1 MSSELATK
9 SGDEI
14 FEEIS
19 RRVDASLGVDSSPT
33 SLPIPT
39 VSTTT
44 SLDEVPLYQKSGN
57 EIFEEISRR
66 VDASLGVP
74 DTAQPVAVPSDQP
87 TYTMDDLDTNREWIK
102 NAKTFHQHLEGEDW
116 KGSDKSLAEWFKRR
130 HAQLNNDIVNMGA
143 TALSVKDMDDVT
155 KKALVDSMDMYD
167 DTDNDWGSFW
177 RSLRY
182 VATDPTTL
190 ATIPFAIATG
200 GTAAAAKIAGQR
212 GVQVAARFA
221 LKDQIK
227 KQLIEKGIGKE
238 AAKEIIKTGASK
250 EISKEL
256 IEQVV
261 KDSAKKV
268 ALTTSGT
275 GFAGAGAY
283 GAAFDLADQS
293 LDLNLGRV
301 YDNDVYERYLEEGMS
316 SEEARELSKVGDIDY
331 KRLAIVTGI
340 SGLTGGGVNFGL
352 SKWAARR
359 MSKKVGNA
367 AVRAERLAEAEAE
380 ALGQLAPSTT
390 VVMSK
395 VPKQIDDE
403 ITVASQ
409 KVEVDGD
416 VIIDVPVEKTT
427 PTTRTTKGTT
437 PTGGQ
442 TTTTF
447 EEGAE
452 EVKGAAKKRLEKARK
467 DKLKEIRK
475 AIENNP
481 NVKDTV
487 EEVLPDGSVRFTSKK
502 KATAE
507 LAEAEL
513 NIEGRT
519 FVQRVL
525 ASSKRALGSGAGL
538 GQAQKRRRERLD
550 ATRTLAERQV
560 AQSLNRLQTAV
571 KKDFNTKAE
580 NLDKETLTLID
591 SGFRGNADAL
601 SSLASRAPNVLEE
614 VTLMRNNIKD
624 LQKQL
629 LETGAIKEGSELETR
644 IIKSKDGDSELYVTT
659 SYEKFDNPN
668 FSEQFIR
675 TDEGKKAVK
684 DAKKLFSDQYKL
696 IDNNYKSAKE
706 AQDLKRIL
714 SQEQKDIINLVENEP
729 EGYVNQQFEK
739 ILAVHDEGEFLTAF
753 GQIDTPQAATKILSK
768 KEEIP
773 EVIRTL
779 MGENKNPFQNYANTL
794 SKLMQTVETIN
805 YEQAVAKAVKEGEI
819 EGAATRIIAAQDI
832 TKPLTSRIPS
842 RADITRPL
850 QETTQDITS
859 PLEGLFATPQTQAAI
874 DLGNEFIATWGKAGQ
889 TYMLLQGYTRAA
901 KTVYSTTA
909 IMRNFIGGGYMAFG
923 AGYLN
928 RKNVKAMKDTAR
940 GMGLFPDEQLRAE
953 YEKGVALGYYQAG
966 IDLGTFRG
974 ALQDAGKEGFWDLAD
989 PVYKGKGFLKK
1000 SRQFAGTANRKA
1012 ITLYQSMDD
1021 MWKGFANSAEKSNQR
1036 QVLIDKGINPDE
1048 VIRTL
1053 RSSDGIPIKITRLDE
1068 VAAGEVNKHMQ
1079 NYNGVP
1085 QLLRRARQLPLADFI
1100 SFKYE
1105 MLRTQG
1111 NILKSSF
1118 KDLREGSEQMKLGVR
1133 NPDGTLQGEA
1143 QRNLGRKRLGY
1154 IVAAQASAPALS
1166 LTSASL
1172 LGLEKKHEPDKKN
1185 APENVYSIRQGIE
1198 YFLPDFAKG
1207 SGYFYSKY
1215 DPETGKGIRTSLS
1228 YINPW
1233 AASPQNDPLKAALRA
1248 LDQGEYVD
1256 GAVDDALY
1264 RGILQPIVDS
1274 ASPSMFFESMR
1285 ALATGEDEY
1294 GRPLSSSPLWND
1306 QAIARLKQAAKGF
1319 EAGIIKSGRDIY
1331 QGYKV
1336 GRTKSGREI
1345 RGDFALAAAATGIK
1359 PELFDINR
1367 EVGFK
1372 LSGLVRDMGSYN
1384 NIFNEVV
1391 RDRTPRDTSEFVDAY
1406 KKVLDLQYARSTEIF
1421 DAISHARSAGLD
1433 NKDIFR
1439 AITDDGLFK
1448 NRFDKQILQ
1457 NMIRTGKFI
1466 PKKPNM
1472 RDVSKWGQSI
1482 KRSTGYAPP
1491 TREVLQEIMNLY
1503 GQYSNTT
1510 TGVR

>member
-1 MSSELATK
+1 MSSIIEKIDAFSNAEKNASSNNLNKQVEKTPSSNLGIIERIDAFAATQPNTQFDTQPTADL
-9 SGDEI
+9 GIIERI
-14 FEEIS
+14 
-19 RRVDASLGVDSSPT
+19 DAFAATQPVT
-33 SLPIPT
+33 
-39 VSTTT
+39 
-44 SLDEVPLYQKSGN
+44 
-57 EIFEEISRR
+57 
-66 VDASLGVP
+66 
-74 DTAQPVAVPSDQP
+74 QPVAAPSDQP

-143 TALSVKDMDDVT
+143 TAFSVKDMDDVT

-167 DTDNDWGSFW
+167 DTDNDVGSAL
-177 RSLRY
+177 RALRY
-182 VATDPTTL
+182 ALTDPLNVAAVGVGVLTAGTTTPLL
-190 ATIPFAIATG
+190 APIVGGARATAIAS
-200 GTAAAAKIAGQR
+200 R
-212 GVQVAARFA
+212 LA
-221 LKDQIK
+221 LKSQIK
-227 KQLIEKGIGKE
+227 KQLIEKGIGKK
-238 AAKEIIKTGASK
+238 AAEEIIKTGASK

-275 GFAGAGAY
+275 GFAGGAAY
-283 GAAFDLADQS
+283 GAAMDLADQS

-331 KRLAIVTGI
+331 KRLAMVTLG
-340 SGLTGGGVNFGL
+340 SGLIGGAANFGL

-416 VIIDVPVEKTT
+416 VIVDIPI
-427 PTTRTTKGTT
+427 
-437 PTGGQ
+437 
-442 TTTTF
+442 
-447 EEGAE
+447 EEGFGEA
-452 EVKGAAKKRLEKARK
+452 KGAAKKRLEKARK

-475 AIENNP
+475 GIENNP
-481 NVKDTV
+481 NVKDTA

-513 NIEGRT
+513 NIKGRT
-519 FVQRVL
+519 LVQRVL

-538 GQAQKRRRERLD
+538 GQAQKRKRERLD
-550 ATRTLAERQV
+550 ATRNLAERQV
-560 AQSLNRLQTAV
+560 RQNFQRLDDSI
-571 KKDFNTKAE
+571 KKDFNIKAE

-591 SGFRGNADAL
+591 SGFRGNTNAL
-601 SSLASRAPNVLEE
+601 SSLASRAPNVLQE
-614 VTLMRNNIKD
+614 VTLMRDKIKD
-624 LQKQL
+624 LQSQL
-629 LETGAIKEGSELETR
+629 LETGAIKKGSELETR
-644 IIKSKDGDSELYVTT
+644 IIKSKDGDTELYVTT

-668 FSEQFIR
+668 FSKQFIE
-675 TDEGKKAVK
+675 TAEGQIAVR
-684 DAKKLFSDQYKL
+684 DAKKLFSDQYRL

-706 AQDLKRIL
+706 AQDKKRFL
-714 SQEQKDIINLVENEP
+714 SQEQKDIINIVENEP
-729 EGYVNQQFEK
+729 EGYINQQFEK
-739 ILAVHDEGEFLTAF
+739 ILAVHDEGELLTAF
-753 GQIDTPQAATKILSK
+753 GQIDTPQSATKILSK
-768 KEEIP
+768 KGEIP

-819 EGAATRIIAAQDI
+819 EGAATRIIAAQNI

-859 PLEGLFATPQTQAAI
+859 PLEGLFATPQTKAAI

-928 RKNVKAMKDTAR
+928 RKNFKAMKDTAR

-974 ALQDAGKEGFWDLAD
+974 ALQDAGKEGFWDLTD

-1118 KDLREGSEQMKLGVR
+1118 KDLKEGSEQMKLGVR

-1207 SGYFYSKY
+1207 SGYFYTKY
-1215 DPETGKGIRTSLS
+1215 DPETGKGSRTSLS

-1233 AASPQNDPLKAALRA
+1233 AASPQNDPLKAGLRA

-1285 ALATGEDEY
+1285 ALATGKDEY

-1482 KRSTGYAPP
+1482 KKSTGYAPP

-1503 GQYSNTT
+1503 RQYAGTT

>member
-1 MSSELATK
+1 
-9 SGDEI
+9 
-14 FEEIS
+14 
-19 RRVDASLGVDSSPT
+19 
-33 SLPIPT
+33 
-39 VSTTT
+39 
-44 SLDEVPLYQKSGN
+44 
-57 EIFEEISRR
+57 
-66 VDASLGVP
+66 
-74 DTAQPVAVPSDQP
+74 
-87 TYTMDDLDTNREWIK
+87 MDDLDTNREWIK

-116 KGSDKSLAEWFKRR
+116 KGSDIGLAEWFKRR

-143 TALSVKDMDDVT
+143 TALSVKDMDDAT

-167 DTDNDWGSFW
+167 DTDSDWGSFW

-190 ATIPFAIATG
+190 ATIPFAVATG
-200 GTAAAAKIAGQR
+200 GVATAAKLAGTK
-212 GVQVAARFA
+212 GASAAARFA
-221 LKDQIK
+221 LKDQIR
-227 KQLIEKGIGKE
+227 KQLIEKGISKE

-250 EISKEL
+250 EVSEEVIK
-256 IEQVV
+256 QVV

-268 ALTTSGT
+268 TLTTSGT

-340 SGLTGGGVNFGL
+340 SGLTGGAANFGM

-367 AVRAERLAEAEAE
+367 AVRAERLAEAEAK
-380 ALGQLAPSTT
+380 ALNQLAPLTT

-409 KVEVDGD
+409 KVVVDGD
-416 VIIDVPVEKTT
+416 VVVEI
-427 PTTRTTKGTT
+427 PI
-437 PTGGQ
+437 
-442 TTTTF
+442 
-447 EEGAE
+447 EEGFG
-452 EVKGAAKKRLEKARK
+452 EVTGAAKKRLEKARK
-467 DKLKEIRK
+467 TKLEEIRK
-475 AIENNP
+475 GIENNP

-525 ASSKRALGSGAGL
+525 ASTKRSLSSSGGL

-560 AQSLNRLQTAV
+560 ARNLSRLQTAV
-571 KKDFNTKAE
+571 KKDFNTKAAK
-580 NLDKETLTLID
+580 LDKETLTLID
-591 SGFRGNADAL
+591 NGFRGSANAL
-601 SSLASRAPNVLEE
+601 SSLASRAPNVLKE

-629 LETGAIKEGSELETR
+629 LETGAIEKGSELETR
-644 IIKSKDGDSELYVTT
+644 IIKSKDGDTELYVTA
-659 SYEKFDNPN
+659 SYEKFDNLN
-668 FSEQFIR
+668 FSKQFVE
-675 TDEGKKAVK
+675 TAEGKIAVR
-684 DAKKLFSDQYKL
+684 DAKKLFSDQYRR
-696 IDNNYKSAKE
+696 IDNNYKAAKE
-706 AQDLKRIL
+706 AQDIKRIL

-729 EGYVNQQFEK
+729 EGYINQQFEK
-739 ILAVHDEGEFLTAF
+739 ILAVHDEGELLTAF

-768 KEEIP
+768 KGEIP

-805 YEQAVAKAVKEGEI
+805 YEQAVAKAVKEGKI
-819 EGAATRIIAAQDI
+819 KGAATRIIASQNI
-832 TKPLTSRIPS
+832 TEPLTSRIPS

-859 PLEGLFATPQTQAAI
+859 PLEGLFATPQTQSAI
-874 DLGNEFIATWGKAGQ
+874 DIGNEFIATWGKAGQ

-901 KTVYSTTA
+901 VTVYSTTA
-909 IMRNFIGGGYMAFG
+909 IMRNYLGGGFMAFG

-928 RKNVKAMKDTAR
+928 PKNLKAMKDTAR

-974 ALQDAGKEGFWDLAD
+974 ALQDAGKEGFWNLTD
-989 PVYKGKGFLKK
+989 PVYQGKGFLKK
-1000 SRQFAGTANRKA
+1000 SRQVAGTANRKV

-1021 MWKGFANSAEKSNQR
+1021 MWKGFANSSEKSNQR
-1036 QVLIDKGINPDE
+1036 QVLIDKGIDPD
-1048 VIRTL
+1048 RTVREFL
-1053 RSSDGIPIKITRLDE
+1053 SSDGIPIKISELDE

-1079 NYNGVP
+1079 NYNGLP
-1085 QLLRRARQLPLADFI
+1085 QLLRRARQVPLADFI

-1143 QRNLGRKRLGY
+1143 QRNLGRKRLGS
-1154 IVAAQASAPALS
+1154 IVAAQASAPALA

-1185 APENVYSIRQGIE
+1185 APENVYTIRQGIE

-1274 ASPSMFFESMR
+1274 ASPSMFFESIR
-1285 ALATGEDEY
+1285 SLATGEDEY

-1319 EAGIIKSGRDIY
+1319 ELGIIKSGRDIY
-1331 QGYKV
+1331 QGYTV
-1336 GRTKSGREI
+1336 GRTRSGRELS
-1345 RGDFALAAAATGIK
+1345 GKFAAVAATTGIK

-1367 EVGFK
+1367 EVGYK

-1439 AITDDGLFK
+1439 TITDDGLFK

-1457 NMIRTGKFI
+1457 NMIRTGRFI

-1491 TREVLQEIMNLY
+1491 TREVLKEIMNLY
-1503 GQYSNTT
+1503 RQYAGTT

>member
-1 MSSELATK
+1 
-9 SGDEI
+9 
-14 FEEIS
+14 
-19 RRVDASLGVDSSPT
+19 LG
-33 SLPIPT
+33 
-39 VSTTT
+39 
-44 SLDEVPLYQKSGN
+44 
-57 EIFEEISRR
+57 
-66 VDASLGVP
+66 
-74 DTAQPVAVPSDQP
+74 
-87 TYTMDDLDTNREWIK
+87 
-102 NAKTFHQHLEGEDW
+102 
-116 KGSDKSLAEWFKRR
+116 
-130 HAQLNNDIVNMGA
+130 
-143 TALSVKDMDDVT
+143 
-155 KKALVDSMDMYD
+155 
-167 DTDNDWGSFW
+167 
-177 RSLRY
+177 LRY

-190 ATIPFAIATG
+190 ATIPFAVATG
-200 GTAAAAKIAGQR
+200 GVATAAKLAGTK
-212 GVQVAARFA
+212 GANAAARFA

-238 AAKEIIKTGASK
+238 AAEEIIKTGASK

-275 GFAGAGAY
+275 GFAGGAAY
-283 GAAFDLADQS
+283 GAAMDLADQS

-340 SGLTGGGVNFGL
+340 SGLTGGAANFGM

-390 VVMSK
+390 VIMSK
-395 VPKQIDDE
+395 VPKRIDDE

-416 VIIDVPVEKTT
+416 VIVDVPVEKTT

-467 DKLKEIRK
+467 NKLKEIRK

-668 FSEQFIR
+668 FSEQFIK

-684 DAKKLFSDQYKL
+684 DAKKLFSDQYRL

-928 RKNVKAMKDTAR
+928 RKNFKAMQDTAR

-974 ALQDAGKEGFWDLAD
+974 ALQDAGKEGFWDLTD

-1085 QLLRRARQLPLADFI
+1085 QLLRKARQLPLADFI

-1439 AITDDGLFK
+1439 AITDDGLFQ

-1466 PKKPNM
+1466 PKKPNI

-1503 GQYSNTT
+1503 GQYAGTT

>member
-1 MSSELATK
+1 MSSIIEKIDAFSNAEKNASSNNLNKQVEKTSSSNLDIIERIDAFAATQPNTQFDTQPTADL
-9 SGDEI
+9 GIIERI
-14 FEEIS
+14 
-19 RRVDASLGVDSSPT
+19 DAFAAT
-33 SLPIPT
+33 
-39 VSTTT
+39 
-44 SLDEVPLYQKSGN
+44 Q
-57 EIFEEISRR
+57 
-66 VDASLGVP
+66 P
-74 DTAQPVAVPSDQP
+74 DTQPTPPSDQP

-143 TALSVKDMDDVT
+143 TAYSINDMDDVT

-167 DTDNDWGSFW
+167 DTDNDVGSAL
-177 RSLRY
+177 RALRY
-182 VATDPTTL
+182 VLTDPLNLL
-190 ATIPFAIATG
+190 AVGAGVLTVGTATPILTPLVGGARATAIAS
-200 GTAAAAKIAGQR
+200 R
-212 GVQVAARFA
+212 LA
-221 LKDQIK
+221 LKSQIK
-227 KQLIEKGIGKE
+227 KQLIEKGISQQ

-250 EISKEL
+250 EVSEKVIK
-256 IEQVV
+256 QVV

-301 YDNDVYERYLEEGMS
+301 YDDDVYERFIAEGMS
-316 SEEARELSKVGDIDY
+316 PEEARELSKVENIDY
-331 KRLAIVTGI
+331 KRLAMVTGI
-340 SGLTGGGVNFGL
+340 SGLTGGAANFGL

-390 VVMSK
+390 VIMSK

-416 VIIDVPVEKTT
+416 VIVDIPI
-427 PTTRTTKGTT
+427 
-437 PTGGQ
+437 
-442 TTTTF
+442 
-447 EEGAE
+447 EEGFGEA
-452 EVKGAAKKRLEKARK
+452 KGAAKKRLEKARET
-467 DKLKEIRK
+467 KLEEIRK
-475 AIENNP
+475 GIENNP

-525 ASSKRALGSGAGL
+525 ASTKRSLSSSGGL

-550 ATRTLAERQV
+550 ATRNLAERQV
-560 AQSLNRLQTAV
+560 RQNFQRLDDSI

-591 SGFRGNADAL
+591 SGFRGNTNAL
-601 SSLASRAPNVLEE
+601 SSLASRAPNVLQE
-614 VTLMRNNIKD
+614 VTLMRDKIKE
-624 LQKQL
+624 LQNQL
-629 LETGAIKEGSELETR
+629 LETGAIKKGSELETR
-644 IIKSKDGDSELYVTT
+644 IIKSKDGDTELYVTT

-668 FSEQFIR
+668 FSKQFIE
-675 TDEGKKAVK
+675 TAEGQIAVR
-684 DAKKLFSDQYKL
+684 DAKKLFSDQYRL

-706 AQDLKRIL
+706 AQDKKRFL

-729 EGYVNQQFEK
+729 EGYINQQFEK
-739 ILAVHDEGEFLTAF
+739 ILAVHDEGELLTAF
-753 GQIDTPQAATKILSK
+753 GQIDTPQSATKILSK
-768 KEEIP
+768 KGEIP

-805 YEQAVAKAVKEGEI
+805 YEQEIAKAIRAGEI
-819 EGAATRIIAAQDI
+819 EGAATRIIAARDI
-832 TKPLTSRIPS
+832 TNPLTSRLPQRPGAIVN
-842 RADITRPL
+842 PL
-850 QETTQDITS
+850 QDTSPDITS
-859 PLEGLFATPQTQAAI
+859 PLEGLFATPETQSAI
-874 DLGNEFIATWGKAGQ
+874 DLGNEFISTWGKAGQ

-901 KTVYSTTA
+901 KTVYSITSV
-909 IMRNFIGGGYMAFG
+909 MRNFIGGGYMAFG
-923 AGYLN
+923 AGYIN
-928 RKNVKAMKDTAR
+928 RQNIKAIKDTAK

-966 IDLGTFRG
+966 VDLGTFRG
-974 ALQDAGKEGFWDLAD
+974 ALQDAGKEGFWALDD
-989 PVYKGKGFLKK
+989 PIYQGKGFLKK
-1000 SRQFAGTANRKA
+1000 SKQVAGTANRKA
-1012 ITLYQSMDD
+1012 ITLYQAMDD
-1021 MWKGFANSAEKSNQR
+1021 MWKGVANSAEKSNQR
-1036 QVLIDKGINPDE
+1036 QILIDKGIDPDE
-1048 VIRTL
+1048 TVREFL
-1053 RSSDGIPIKITRLDE
+1053 SSDGIPIKISKLDE
-1068 VAAGEVNKHMQ
+1068 AAAGEVNKHMQ
-1079 NYNGVP
+1079 NYNGLP
-1085 QLLRRARQLPLADFI
+1085 QLLRRARQVPLADFI

-1111 NILKSSF
+1111 NIIKSAF

-1154 IVAAQASAPALS
+1154 IVAAQASAPALAA
-1166 LTSASL
+1166 TSAML
-1172 LGLEKKHEPDKKN
+1172 VDIDEKNTPDDVYTKK
-1185 APENVYSIRQGIE
+1185 QGIE
-1198 YFLPDFAKG
+1198 YFQPDFAKG
-1207 SGYFYSKY
+1207 SDYIYYNYNPK
-1215 DPETGKGIRTSLS
+1215 TGKGDRVNLS

-1233 AASPQNDPLKAALRA
+1233 AASPQNDPLRAAFRA
-1248 LDQGEYVD
+1248 LNQGEYVD

-1264 RGILQPIVDS
+1264 RGTLQPIIDS
-1274 ASPSMFFESMR
+1274 ASPSMLFESVR
-1285 ALATGEDEY
+1285 ALAAGEDEY
-1294 GRPLSSSPLWND
+1294 GRPLSNSPLWSD

-1319 EAGIIKSGRDIY
+1319 ELGIIKSGRDIY
-1331 QGYKV
+1331 QGYAV
-1336 GRTKSGREI
+1336 GRTKSGRELS
-1345 RGDFALAAAATGIK
+1345 GNYAAISLSGFK
-1359 PELFDINR
+1359 PETFDINR

-1421 DAISHARSAGLD
+1421 DAISHAKAAGL
-1433 NKDIFR
+1433 KTQDIIL

-1448 NRFDKQILQ
+1448 NRLDKKILE
-1457 NMIRTGKFI
+1457 NILNRGIFLPT
-1466 PKKPNM
+1466 KPNK
-1472 RDVSKWGQSI
+1472 DDIVKWGQSI
-1482 KRSTGYAPP
+1482 KKLTGYAPP
-1491 TREVLQEIMNLY
+1491 TYEVLQEINNLY
-1503 GQYSNTT
+1503 SQYTSTT